1 MPQVI
6 YAASAIRD
14 LQRLREFLSPKNPA
28 AATRAAE
35 TIMKGLQVLGLQP
48 QIGRP
53 IDDMPMDYR
62 EWSINFGDSGYIA
75 RYRFDGEVVTILAL
89 RHQKEIGY

>member
-1 MPQVI
+1 
-6 YAASAIRD
+6 
-14 LQRLREFLSPKNPA
+14 
-28 AATRAAE
+28 
-35 TIMKGLQVLGLQP
+35 
-48 QIGRP
+48 
-53 IDDMPMDYR
+53 MDYR